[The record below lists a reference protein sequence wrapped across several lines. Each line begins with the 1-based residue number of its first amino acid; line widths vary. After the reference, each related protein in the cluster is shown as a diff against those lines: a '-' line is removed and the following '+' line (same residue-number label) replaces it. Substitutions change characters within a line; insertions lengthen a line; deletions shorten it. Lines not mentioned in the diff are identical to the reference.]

1 MKDFF
6 ALKTRGQFGSA
17 QGGQLQSAQGG
28 QYRRFF
34 QVVEVNLFPQHM
46 SVQLIL

>member
-34 QVVEVNLFPQHM
+34 QLQPY
-46 SVQLIL
+46 

>member
-34 QVVEVNLFPQHM
+34 HLLFKPQ
-46 SVQLIL
+46 

>member
-6 ALKTRGQFGSA
+6 ALKTRGQFG
-17 QGGQLQSAQGG
+17 SAQGG